1 MIHNGC
7 KWIFIQK
14 IIVSIK
20 ISLNWSFHL
29 FILRAELLKVIAPL
43 VAVAAIFVKIVW
55 FLKARFTCT
64 VTSKIYYVKGELD
77 RNSCNTMYIAECS
90 KCKHQYIGSA
100 LNFKQQVMIYR
111 SDIKTNKSWSNKFS
125 SFTSTDQSKFSV
137 TMLIRTSKLFCWST
151 NSNNN
156 CIRNLC
162 KRFFHKQLSC
172 SSLGLKN
179 DQKFPSNFP
188 ASNFESC

>member
-1 MIHNGC
+1 MQVDIHSENNCINQNLIELIFSSLYTESRTTKSNSTISCSSCDIC
-7 KWIFIQK
+7 KNCM
-14 IIVSIK
+14 V
-20 ISLNWSFHL
+20 
-29 FILRAELLKVIAPL
+29 
-43 VAVAAIFVKIVW
+43 
-55 FLKARFTCT
+55 LKARFTCT

-137 TMLIRTSKLFCWST
+137 TILIRISKLFCWST

>member
-20 ISLNWSFHL
+20 ISVNWSFHL
-29 FILRAELLKVIAPL
+29 SLLRTELLKVIAPL

-77 RNSCNTMYIAECS
+77 WNSCNTMYLAECS
-90 KCKHQYIGSA
+90 KCKHQYIGST

-111 SDIKTNKSWSNKFS
+111 SGIKTNKSCCETARQFNNMLSSYWSQFP
-125 SFTSTDQSKFSV
+125 FTSSAHSQV
-137 TMLIRTSKLFCWST
+137 QIRVSFL
-151 NSNNN
+151 
-156 CIRNLC
+156 
-162 KRFFHKQLSC
+162 
-172 SSLGLKN
+172 
-179 DQKFPSNFP
+179 
-188 ASNFESC
+188 